1 MFTYSNTYVTYVY
14 MIKTFRWLDPR
25 KKKVVHL
32 PPHHLKCVDTTV
44 ETAKVWS
51 TCASPGNSG
60 LFIFFLL
67 ISSFTVSPY
76 IAGSLKV
83 LQWYCLP
90 WIHAKLSIAQVNLTE
105 QQLLL
110 RGERMCQQSIMP
122 PHDILASLYEFPDI
136 YHPLITGEP
145 GRIGQYWRENE
156 DLLSKLDVPN
166 LEPWYVISNG
176 SFSPHQDS
184 PKLIFVAG
192 IFFRTICQDPSK
204 CVPLRVYGDGADAQ
218 QHFEVFTILP
228 IMGCSSSTLDTRLL
242 CSVRNTERTTNE
254 ARKRI
259 VEILA
264 WSFEALRN

>member
-1 MFTYSNTYVTYVY
+1 
-14 MIKTFRWLDPR
+14 
-25 KKKVVHL
+25 
-32 PPHHLKCVDTTV
+32 
-44 ETAKVWS
+44 
-51 TCASPGNSG
+51 
-60 LFIFFLL
+60 
-67 ISSFTVSPY
+67 
-76 IAGSLKV
+76 
-83 LQWYCLP
+83 
-90 WIHAKLSIAQVNLTE
+90 
-105 QQLLL
+105 
-110 RGERMCQQSIMP
+110 MCQQSIMP

-228 IMGCSSSTLDTRLL
+228 IMGCSSSTLDTVQ
-242 CSVRNTERTTNE
+242 CQEH
-254 ARKRI
+254 
-259 VEILA
+259 
-264 WSFEALRN
+264 